1 MIYGQNAPAEN
12 SAGAF
17 FDHDATKFAIK
28 YGAFP
33 LRVTA
38 ILLLILYTFV
48 FMSVVWTFLVK
59 LLFLPFITLIFT
71 ICAVII

>member
-1 MIYGQNAPAEN
+1 LIYGQNAPAEN

-28 YGAFP
+28 CGAFS
-33 LRVTA
+33 LHVTA
-38 ILLLILYTFV
+38 ILISVLYTIEY
-48 FMSVVWTFLVK
+48 MSVFWTFLVK
-59 LLFLPFITLIFT
+59 RLFLPFITLIFT

>member
-1 MIYGQNAPAEN
+1 LIYGQNAPAEN

-38 ILLLILYTFV
+38 ILLLILYTLEYV
-48 FMSVVWTFLVK
+48 
-59 LLFLPFITLIFT
+59 
-71 ICAVII
+71 

>member
-1 MIYGQNAPAEN
+1 MIYGQNALAEN

-33 LRVTA
+33 LHVTA
-38 ILLLILYTFV
+38 ILFFILYTLEY
-48 FMSVVWTFLVK
+48 M
-59 LLFLPFITLIFT
+59 
-71 ICAVII
+71 

>member
-1 MIYGQNAPAEN
+1 LIYGQNAPAEN

-48 FMSVVWTFLVK
+48 FMSVFWTFLVK
-59 LLFLPFITLIFT
+59 RPFLPYIALIFT
-71 ICAVII
+71 FCAVIM